1 MVLDRDR
8 TAQIFGVARSGHRYV
23 SCMTGVHEQRAVEL
37 AEEAGRA
44 VEAALS
50 MTSDVPSGGWSNYA
64 GTGRESAERVMWE
77 RVRALQAQAQIHAT
91 LALNETIASDQRV
104 RG

>member
-1 MVLDRDR
+1 
-8 TAQIFGVARSGHRYV
+8 
-23 SCMTGVHEQRAVEL
+23 MTGRHEVLAAEL
-37 AEEAGRA
+37 AEEAGKA

-50 MTSDVPSGGWSNYA
+50 MTSDVPNGGWSNYA

-91 LALNETIASDQRV
+91 LAVVETLDA

>member
-1 MVLDRDR
+1 
-8 TAQIFGVARSGHRYV
+8 
-23 SCMTGVHEQRAVEL
+23 MTGVHEQRAVEL

-50 MTSDVPSGGWSNYA
+50 MTSDVPNGGWSNYA